1 MGILTRS
8 RVEWA
13 RGWYAL
19 NHYVGCGHRCLYC
32 YGRFLLEKRFKLVS
46 DWGRPRLKHNFQ
58 EVLSYLR
65 DIRGKVIWLS
75 SATDPYQPIEA
86 ETRATRKVLESV
98 LPRNKVVI
106 LTKSDLIL
114 RDLDVLHKYR
124 DRIRVGFTITS
135 LKKNPWE
142 PYAPEPHRRI
152 RALRI
157 FKEAGFETFVSIEPW
172 IPEITDPIEIICEVE
187 ELVDWIIIGRL
198 NYGGSSSRYYAF
210 RLKKLL
216 KYIEHDNVI
225 VKQELRKCLPSH
237 DWSWT
242 LRNLGRWLK
251 WGTRR

>member
-1 MGILTRS
+1 MKGVLVRS
-8 RVEWA
+8 RVP
-13 RGWYAL
+13 GVDYSV
-19 NHYVGCGHRCLYC
+19 NPYVGCVHGCRYC
-32 YGRFLLEKRFKLVS
+32 YVAGMPYVRTRCEEWGTFADAKVNAPEHVARGIRRLSPGVLVI
-46 DWGRPRLKHNFQ
+46 G
-58 EVLSYLR
+58 V
-65 DIRGKVIWLS
+65 
-75 SATDPYQPIEA
+75 ATDPYQPIEA
-86 ETRATRKVLESV
+86 ETRATREVLESV

-114 RDLDVLHKYR
+114 RDLDFLQKYR

-187 ELVDWIIIGRL
+187 GLADWIIIGRL
-198 NYGGSSSRYYAF
+198 NYGGSSSKYYAF

-216 KYIEHDNVI
+216 KYIEHDNAI
-225 VKQELRKCLPSH
+225 VKQELRKCLPRH

-242 LRNLGRWLK
+242 LRNLSRWLK
-251 WGTRR
+251 WR